1 MTKMHRGKKAAASL
15 MAGILLC
22 QMFVFGVSKT
32 SADAREV
39 AKKMS
44 FEVVG
49 EGIVT
54 VTDTAERTQEITS
67 GSVIEVPKGMC
78 VRVQAESPKETD
90 IAVHV
95 LDKDGNYELEDVSEA
110 VSYTHLTLPTT

>member
-67 GSVIEVPKGMC
+67 GSDRSTKGNVCARTGRIPERNGYCSTC
-78 VRVQAESPKETD
+78 V
-90 IAVHV
+90 
-95 LDKDGNYELEDVSEA
+95 G
-110 VSYTHLTLPTT
+110 

>member
-22 QMFVFGVSKT
+22 QMVVFGVSKT

-44 FEVVG
+44 LAIFLG
-49 EGIVT
+49 LLIF
-54 VTDTAERTQEITS
+54 
-67 GSVIEVPKGMC
+67 
-78 VRVQAESPKETD
+78 
-90 IAVHV
+90 
-95 LDKDGNYELEDVSEA
+95 
-110 VSYTHLTLPTT
+110 

>member
-44 FEVVG
+44 
-49 EGIVT
+49 I
-54 VTDTAERTQEITS
+54 I
-67 GSVIEVPKGMC
+67 C
-78 VRVQAESPKETD
+78 NLHVQF
-90 IAVHV
+90 
-95 LDKDGNYELEDVSEA
+95 
-110 VSYTHLTLPTT
+110 

>member
-54 VTDTAERTQEITS
+54 VTDTAELNKRS
-67 GSVIEVPKGMC
+67 VRVLVGSV
-78 VRVQAESPKETD
+78 
-90 IAVHV
+90 AV
-95 LDKDGNYELEDVSEA
+95 L
-110 VSYTHLTLPTT
+110 

>member
-49 EGIVT
+49 EGIV
-54 VTDTAERTQEITS
+54 RQTQKRSKWYEMIDLSVKAKDNYNEI
-67 GSVIEVPKGMC
+67 I
-78 VRVQAESPKETD
+78 
-90 IAVHV
+90 
-95 LDKDGNYELEDVSEA
+95 
-110 VSYTHLTLPTT
+110 

>member
-1 MTKMHRGKKAAASL
+1 

-54 VTDTAERTQEITS
+54 VTDTAENEEHHHHHHRFRRRKKKKRE
-67 GSVIEVPKGMC
+67 M
-78 VRVQAESPKETD
+78 
-90 IAVHV
+90 
-95 LDKDGNYELEDVSEA
+95 NYLV
-110 VSYTHLTLPTT
+110 VVGRQIHLVGV

>member
-49 EGIVT
+49 EGIV
-54 VTDTAERTQEITS
+54 
-67 GSVIEVPKGMC
+67 
-78 VRVQAESPKETD
+78 KET
-90 IAVHV
+90 
-95 LDKDGNYELEDVSEA
+95 EE
-110 VSYTHLTLPTT
+110 

>member
-44 FEVVG
+44 FAVVG

-54 VTDTAERTQEITS
+54 VT
-67 GSVIEVPKGMC
+67 V
-78 VRVQAESPKETD
+78 
-90 IAVHV
+90 
-95 LDKDGNYELEDVSEA
+95 
-110 VSYTHLTLPTT
+110 

>member
-54 VTDTAERTQEITS
+54 DRYSRKNAGDYIRKCDRSTKGNVCARTGRIPERNGYCST
-67 GSVIEVPKGMC
+67 C
-78 VRVQAESPKETD
+78 V
-90 IAVHV
+90 
-95 LDKDGNYELEDVSEA
+95 G
-110 VSYTHLTLPTT
+110 

>member
-49 EGIVT
+49 EIGR
-54 VTDTAERTQEITS
+54 ASCRERVF
-67 GSVIEVPKGMC
+67 GYV
-78 VRVQAESPKETD
+78 
-90 IAVHV
+90 
-95 LDKDGNYELEDVSEA
+95 
-110 VSYTHLTLPTT
+110 

>member
-39 AKKMS
+39 AKKNS
-44 FEVVG
+44 NSDRYSRKNAGDYIRKCDRSTKGNVCARTGRIPERNGYCSTCVG
-49 EGIVT
+49 
-54 VTDTAERTQEITS
+54 
-67 GSVIEVPKGMC
+67 
-78 VRVQAESPKETD
+78 
-90 IAVHV
+90 
-95 LDKDGNYELEDVSEA
+95 
-110 VSYTHLTLPTT
+110 

>member
-54 VTDTAERTQEITS
+54 VTDTKGNVCARTGRIPERNGYCST
-67 GSVIEVPKGMC
+67 C
-78 VRVQAESPKETD
+78 V
-90 IAVHV
+90 
-95 LDKDGNYELEDVSEA
+95 G
-110 VSYTHLTLPTT
+110 

>member
-54 VTDTAERTQEITS
+54 VTDNAGDYIRKCDRSTKGNVCARTGRIPERNGYCST
-67 GSVIEVPKGMC
+67 C
-78 VRVQAESPKETD
+78 V
-90 IAVHV
+90 
-95 LDKDGNYELEDVSEA
+95 G
-110 VSYTHLTLPTT
+110 